1 MTRLRDHD
9 LMQLADDELDAASAA
24 EVERALALP
33 ENAAARDRLEGVR
46 ELGELVR
53 GHLELRADEVEDR
66 LGAMWAEVDK
76 QLDLVAAPVP
86 AARPVPVR
94 PGAWARLTAWF
105 SAHRTHVATGL
116 VSAGAVAALMLLV
129 TPGGKDRVITRTVNV
144 SPPIPPTIPVVLKRE
159 APQVES
165 LDTPGGTGTVFTF
178 EDDEGGTAVIL
189 VTPNDVEGI

>member
-1 MTRLRDHD
+1 M
-9 LMQLADDELDAASAA
+9 
-24 EVERALALP
+24 
-33 ENAAARDRLEGVR
+33 R

-76 QLDLVAAPVP
+76 QLELVATPAIAVP
-86 AARPVPVR
+86 AAPAR
-94 PGAWARLTAWF
+94 PGAWARLTAWL

-116 VSAGAVAALMLLV
+116 VSAGAVAAIMTLV
-129 TPGGKDRVITRTVNV
+129 TPAGQDRVITRTVNITPPA
-144 SPPIPPTIPVVLKRE
+144 PPIIPVVLKRE

-178 EDDEGGTAVIL
+178 EDDEGGTAIIL
-189 VTPNDVEGI
+189 VTPNDVEEI